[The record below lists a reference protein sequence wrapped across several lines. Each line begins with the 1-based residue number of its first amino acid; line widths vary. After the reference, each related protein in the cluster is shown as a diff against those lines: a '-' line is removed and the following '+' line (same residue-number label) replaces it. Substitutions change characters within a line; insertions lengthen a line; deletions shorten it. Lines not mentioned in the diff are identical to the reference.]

1 MALSPF
7 NSRSPSLTVASPNSA
22 LRLKAAAV
30 QNAPGPTVTAK
41 SEANPERELTEQ
53 LNDDVRRK
61 YVKGA
66 LDTRASSSHYKI
78 YIETKKLDRQET
90 R

>member
-30 QNAPGPTVTAK
+30 QNASGQAVAAK
-41 SEANPERELTEQ
+41 SESNPERELTEQ

-66 LDTRASSSHYKI
+66 LNTATPLIHYRDFH
-78 YIETKKLDRQET
+78 ETDKENRQET

>member
-7 NSRSPSLTVASPNSA
+7 NSRSPSLTVPSPNSA

-30 QNAPGPTVTAK
+30 QNASGRAMTAK
-41 SEANPERELTEQ
+41 AESNPERELTEQ
-53 LNDDVRRK
+53 LNDEVRRK

-66 LDTRASSSHYKI
+66 LNTATPFIHSRDFY
-78 YIETKKLDRQET
+78 ETDKGNRQET

>member
-22 LRLKAAAV
+22 LRLKAAAI
-30 QNAPGPTVTAK
+30 QNTSGQAVAAK
-41 SEANPERELTEQ
+41 AESNPERELTEQ

-66 LDTRASSSHYKI
+66 LSTTTSFIYYLDFHETDKKI
-78 YIETKKLDRQET
+78 RQET